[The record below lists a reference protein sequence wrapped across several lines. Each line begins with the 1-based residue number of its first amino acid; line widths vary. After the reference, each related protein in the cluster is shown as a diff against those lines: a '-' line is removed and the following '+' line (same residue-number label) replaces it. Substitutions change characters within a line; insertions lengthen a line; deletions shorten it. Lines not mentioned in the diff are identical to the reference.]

1 MEPGNLIR
9 CANPKS
15 ANPGAQPPAAHP
27 VGGNSKISWSNA
39 RRDSRV
45 PLRIGSEEAPT
56 EGLASV
62 RRSNRT
68 CRFPASGFRAVRRN
82 IPNRAQRRSVSLAT
96 ANRRGFVNL
105 VSSVRARGVFHKR
118 NWSISP
124 DFTHHVARPLCSH
137 NLRCLP
143 PGPPGPV
150 WDSGVL
156 LHRSMVICSTLTSRR
171 ASVATS
177 GLPYKLPYRPRTGT
191 NASRSPGVTR
201 KSSVPCRPHT
211 PWCAR
216 GDATRLRLHSAGSTA
231 P

>member
-1 MEPGNLIR
+1 MLEPIEVTALR
-9 CANPKS
+9 L
-15 ANPGAQPPAAHP
+15 PARFCCP
-27 VGGNSKISWSNA
+27 VRYFA
-39 RRDSRV
+39 
-45 PLRIGSEEAPT
+45 IGSEEAPT

-68 CRFPASGFRAVRRN
+68 CSFPASGFRAVRN

-105 VSSVRARGVFHKR
+105 VSSVGARGVFHKR

-124 DFTHHVARPLCSH
+124 DFTHHVAHPLCSH

-156 LHRSMVICSTLTSRR
+156 LYRSMVICSTLTSRR
-171 ASVATS
+171 ASVTTS
-177 GLPYKLPYRPRTGT
+177 GLPYRLPYRPRTRT
-191 NASRSPGVTR
+191 NAPRSPGVTR

-211 PWCAR
+211 PWYVR
-216 GDATRLRLHSAGSTA
+216 GDAIRLRLHSAGSTA